1 MSGGVDGVVAIS
13 SPATG
18 LTVRL
23 IQDHKGAPIT
33 DMDIAP
39 EKVNVHCYFHQF
51 DSWITLL
58 SDYNLIPIACKKSDI

>member
-1 MSGGVDGVVAIS
+1 MTMFFFLGRVFMSGGTDGVVAIS

-39 EKVNVHCYFHQF
+39 EKV
-51 DSWITLL
+51 
-58 SDYNLIPIACKKSDI
+58 

>member
-1 MSGGVDGVVAIS
+1 MDFYSVVLGFLLILCLSVGRVFMSGGADGVVAIS

-33 DMDIAP
+33 DMDIAS
-39 EKVNVHCYFHQF
+39 EKV
-51 DSWITLL
+51 
-58 SDYNLIPIACKKSDI
+58 

>member
-1 MSGGVDGVVAIS
+1 MSGGADGVVAIS

-33 DMDIAP
+33 DMDIAS
-39 EKVNVHCYFHQF
+39 EKVRVHFTDHLR
-51 DSWITLL
+51 DHI
-58 SDYNLIPIACKKSDI
+58 